1 MKELNIL
8 INKHF
13 LSFKEALKYLNVSDS
28 FLYKMTSARKITF
41 FKPSGKLI
49 YFKKEDLDKWLLQN
63 KIKSVEETEQDLNN
77 QLKNRGNGKSTD

>member
-49 YFKKEDLDKWLLQN
+49 YFKKEDLDNWLLQ
-63 KIKSVEETEQDLNN
+63 KKSKAVEETEQDVNN
-77 QLKNRGNGKSTD
+77 Q